1 MDFFTI
7 PTLHATYNLN
17 FKRYEKKLFLAGAI
31 PVMSAAAVVGYKVYN
46 QSRMSAFMKANIE
59 ALTRAESSD
68 ELQGSCYNNK
78 KQEILKQEDK
88 IINLQ
93 IELDNAKEII
103 DKQNLQIRDYE
114 IIFNNLTIQDR
125 LEVGK

>member
-1 MDFFTI
+1 MQKHERAITI
-7 PTLHATYNLN
+7 TLII
-17 FKRYEKKLFLAGAI
+17 LFLI
-31 PVMSAAAVVGYKVYN
+31 TI
-46 QSRMSAFMKANIE
+46 FLFANIE
-59 ALTRAESSD
+59 YR
-68 ELQGSCYNNK
+68 NK
-78 KQEILKQEDK
+78 TILEQEDK

-103 DKQNLQIRDYE
+103 DKQQLQIRDYE

>member
-1 MDFFTI
+1 MNKHTRELIIALIIFFLLTI
-7 PTLHATYNLN
+7 I
-17 FKRYEKKLFLAGAI
+17 LF
-31 PVMSAAAVVGYKVYN
+31 
-46 QSRMSAFMKANIE
+46 ANIE
-59 ALTRAESSD
+59 YR
-68 ELQGSCYNNK
+68 NK
-78 KQEILKQEDK
+78 TILEQEDK

-125 LEVGK
+125 LEVGKWAI

>member
-1 MDFFTI
+1 MQKHERALTI
-7 PTLHATYNLN
+7 TVII
-17 FKRYEKKLFLAGAI
+17 LFLAI
-31 PVMSAAAVVGYKVYN
+31 V
-46 QSRMSAFMKANIE
+46 FLFANIE
-59 ALTRAESSD
+59 YR
-68 ELQGSCYNNK
+68 NK
-78 KQEILKQEDK
+78 TILEQEDK

-103 DKQNLQIRDYE
+103 DKQQLQIRDYE